1 MPPRNEHPV
10 AVALAP
16 LALGGAGRLPLM
28 RSEGLRGSFISTGA
42 EIHALKQDRGERQ
55 LPPVNTCELLSEPV
69 VVHGSHH
76 GADDAREVGEV
87 VQRNGWHG

>member
-1 MPPRNEHPV
+1 MPTRHVHPV
-10 AVALAP
+10 AAALAP

-28 RSEGLRGSFISTGA
+28 RSEGLRGSFVSTGA
-42 EIHALKQDRGERQ
+42 EIRALKQVGEGASNTLR
-55 LPPVNTCELLSEPV
+55 PDTCELSEC

-76 GADDAREVGEV
+76 GATDVREVGEV